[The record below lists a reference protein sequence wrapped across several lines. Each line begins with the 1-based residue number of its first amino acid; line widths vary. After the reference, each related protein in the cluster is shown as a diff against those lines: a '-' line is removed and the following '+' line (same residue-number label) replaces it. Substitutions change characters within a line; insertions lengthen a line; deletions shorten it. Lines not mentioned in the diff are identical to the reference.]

1 MARGNAP
8 RHLVHGDES
17 MNTSAATSTTALSQ
31 PSPPFKVA
39 RAMPWYRSRTEKK
52 QLTLGLLFISPWI
65 VGFLGLTLYPLLYTF
80 YLSFTRFGGF
90 LEPSWIGWANYERML
105 NDSNF
110 HGALYNTFYYTFL
123 AVPIGVIVAMVLA
136 LAMDQP
142 VPEIPLYRTLL
153 YLPSILP
160 LFATAFIFMTLLD
173 PQQGIVNDMLRSV
186 GFNPPNWFGDAS
198 YSKIAIVI
206 MAQFGAGQMA
216 LIYLAGL
223 KGIPTSLY
231 EAAEIDGASVF
242 NRFFKITV
250 PLMTPVILYSLIS
263 GISGGLQVF
272 TQSFII
278 TNGGP
283 AKSTNFLVFY
293 LYQNTFNYS
302 NQMGYAAAMGVILF
316 IITVLLAG
324 LIFFTSSR
332 WVNYE
337 MN

>member
-1 MARGNAP
+1 MA
-8 RHLVHGDES
+8 LQVGDTK
-17 MNTSAATSTTALSQ
+17 NHVQ
-31 PSPPFKVA
+31 PPMMTVNSVKGI
-39 RAMPWYRSRTEKK
+39 RWWQSRTERKNLK
-52 QLTLGLLFISPWI
+52 LGLLFISPWI
-65 VGFLGLTLYPLLYTF
+65 VGFLGLTLYPLIYTF

-90 LEPSWIGWANYERML
+90 LEPQWIGWANYERML

-110 HGALYNTFYYTFL
+110 HGALYNTFYYTL
-123 AVPIGVIVAMVLA
+123 WAVPIGVVMAMVLA
-136 LAMDQP
+136 LAMDQGL
-142 VPEIPLYRTLL
+142 PEIPLYRTLL

-173 PQQGIVNDMLRSV
+173 PQQGIVNDIFRML
-186 GFNPPNWFGDAS
+186 GWNNPPNWFGNPNT
-198 YSKIAIVI
+198 SKPALIG

-223 KGIPTSLY
+223 KGIPSSLY
-231 EAAEIDGASVF
+231 EAAELDGASVL

-250 PLMTPVILYSLIS
+250 PLMTPVILYSLIN
-263 GISGGLQVF
+263 GISSGLQVF

-283 AKSTNFLVFY
+283 AKSTNFLVYY

-302 NQMGYAAAMGVILF
+302 NQMGYAAGMGVILF
-316 IITVLLAG
+316 IITLVLAG
-324 LIFFTSSR
+324 AIFFTSSR

-337 MN
+337 MS

>member
-1 MARGNAP
+1 MDTPGSMTSPTAP
-8 RHLVHGDES
+8 GL
-17 MNTSAATSTTALSQ
+17 AAAEK
-31 PSPPFKVA
+31 PKA
-39 RAMPWYRSRTEKK
+39 IPWYKSRVEKK
-52 QLTLGLLFISPWI
+52 NLRLGILFISPWI

-90 LEPSWIGWANYERML
+90 KDPVWIGLANYQRMF
-105 NDSNF
+105 NDDNF
-110 HGALYNTFYYTFL
+110 SKAMYNTFYFTFL
-123 AVPIGVIVAMVLA
+123 AVPIGVVVALMLA

-142 VPEIPLYRTLL
+142 LPEIPLYRTLL

-173 PQQGIVNDMLRSV
+173 PNQGIVNDFLRTL
-186 GFNPPNWFGDAS
+186 GFDPPNWFGDAR
-198 YSKIAIVI
+198 YSKIAII
-206 MAQFGAGQMA
+206 GMAQFGAGQMA

-231 EAAEIDGASVF
+231 EAAEIDGAGVF
-242 NRFFKITV
+242 NRLFKITI

-283 AKSTNFLVFY
+283 NNSTNFLVFY
-293 LYQNTFNYS
+293 LYRNAFAYS
-302 NQMGYAAAMGVILF
+302 NQMGYAAAMGVVLF
-316 IITVLLAG
+316 VITVLMAG

-332 WVNYE
+332 WVNYD
-337 MN
+337 MAG

>member
-1 MARGNAP
+1 MDTPG
-8 RHLVHGDES
+8 S
-17 MNTSAATSTTALSQ
+17 MTSPTTPGLATAEK
-31 PSPPFKVA
+31 PKA
-39 RAMPWYRSRTEKK
+39 IPWYKSRVEKK
-52 QLTLGLLFISPWI
+52 NLRLGLFFISPWI

-90 LEPSWIGWANYERML
+90 KDPVWIGLANYQRMFE
-105 NDSNF
+105 DANF
-110 HGALYNTFYYTFL
+110 SKALFNTFYFTFL
-123 AVPIGVIVAMVLA
+123 AVPIGVVVALMLA

-142 VPEIPLYRTLL
+142 LPEIPLYRTLL

-173 PQQGIVNDMLRSV
+173 PNQGIVNDFLRTI
-186 GFNPPNWFGDAS
+186 GLDPPNWFGDAR
-198 YSKIAIVI
+198 YSKIAIVG

-231 EAAEIDGASVF
+231 EAAEIDGAGVF
-242 NRFFKITV
+242 NRLFKITI

-283 AKSTNFLVFY
+283 NNSTNFLVFY
-293 LYQNTFNYS
+293 LYRNAFAYS
-302 NQMGYAAAMGVILF
+302 NQMGYAAAMGVVLF
-316 IITVLLAG
+316 LITVLMAG
-324 LIFFTSSR
+324 LIFFTSNR
-332 WVNYE
+332 WVNYD
-337 MN
+337 MAG